1 MAWQIFL
8 KCAGQLFCRLN
19 LNLGLTDVFSWLDW
33 VFYFWQKHLWY
44 YGIVYIL
51 YIISGSAWFL
61 KPFRGFS
68 PGLISGTENL
78 NVKTSYLYSML
89 SHVWLSATPWTVDH
103 EAFMCVGFSRLEY
116 WSRLPLPPPGDL
128 PDPRIEPMSPTF
140 PALASRFFTTEPPGK
155 PSKVLGTILVVCVHG
170 HYISVKYTYVIYFSH
185 NPLILPSLS
194 ASLSPSSPFILHRM
208 VMERPYDF

>member
-1 MAWQIFL
+1 MCRGHVQFPAFASNTLLLLPALQKVAVGFL
-8 KCAGQLFCRLN
+8 
-19 LNLGLTDVFSWLDW
+19 VFSYCFVHNLA
-33 VFYFWQKHLWY
+33 Q
-44 YGIVYIL
+44 
-51 YIISGSAWFL
+51 
-61 KPFRGFS
+61 
-68 PGLISGTENL
+68 LISSKLFLVPYTFCWRRKWQSTAVFLPG
-78 NVKTSYLYSML
+78 KSYGWRSLTGYSPW
-89 SHVWLSATPWTVDH
+89 SHKELA
-103 EAFMCVGFSRLEY
+103 
-116 WSRLPLPPPGDL
+116 
-128 PDPRIEPMSPTF
+128 PTF